1 LISVLITIIH
11 IFAIVFCCPRPEYI
25 IEDNKKG
32 SNMKIIIS
40 GHHVEITEGINQSVE
55 NKFAKVAKH
64 FPSLMTLD
72 VIITV
77 EPSQQK
83 LEVSTTY
90 EGATVSVN
98 AADKELYAAIASAA
112 SKLEAA
118 LAHRKGVL
126 SAKQKKKYEVEQSN
140 AFESS

>member
-1 LISVLITIIH
+1 
-11 IFAIVFCCPRPEYI
+11 
-25 IEDNKKG
+25 
-32 SNMKIIIS
+32 MKIIIS
-40 GHHVEITEGINQSVE
+40 GHHVEITEGINQAIE

-77 EPSQQK
+77 EPHQQK

-90 EGATVSVN
+90 EGATVSVT

-126 SAKQKKKYEVEQSN
+126 SAKQKTKFEVEQSN
-140 AFESS
+140 AFEIT

>member
-1 LISVLITIIH
+1 
-11 IFAIVFCCPRPEYI
+11 
-25 IEDNKKG
+25 
-32 SNMKIIIS
+32 MKIIIS
-40 GHHVEITEGINQSVE
+40 GHHVEITEGINQAVE

-77 EPSQQK
+77 EPNEQK

-90 EGATVSVN
+90 EGATVSVH
-98 AADKELYAAIASAA
+98 AVDKELYAAIASAA

-118 LAHRKGVL
+118 LKHRKGVL
-126 SAKQKKKYEVEQSN
+126 LAKQKKKFEVQQSD
-140 AFESS
+140 AFEIV

>member
-1 LISVLITIIH
+1 
-11 IFAIVFCCPRPEYI
+11 
-25 IEDNKKG
+25 
-32 SNMKIIIS
+32 MKIIIS
-40 GHHVEITEGINQSVE
+40 GHHVEITEGINLAVE

-77 EPSQQK
+77 EPSEQK

-90 EGATVSVN
+90 EGATVSVH
-98 AADKELYAAIASAA
+98 AVDKELYAAIASAA

-118 LAHRKGVL
+118 LKHRKGVL
-126 SAKQKKKYEVEQSN
+126 SAKQKKKFEVPQSD
-140 AFESS
+140 AFASG

>member
-1 LISVLITIIH
+1 
-11 IFAIVFCCPRPEYI
+11 
-25 IEDNKKG
+25 
-32 SNMKIIIS
+32 MKIIIS
-40 GHHVEITEGINQSVE
+40 GHHVEITEGISQSVE
-55 NKFAKVAKH
+55 SKFAKVAKH

-77 EPSQQK
+77 EPNEQK

-112 SKLEAA
+112 SKLESA
-118 LAHRKGVL
+118 LSHRKGVL

-140 AFESS
+140 AFESA

>member
-1 LISVLITIIH
+1 
-11 IFAIVFCCPRPEYI
+11 
-25 IEDNKKG
+25 
-32 SNMKIIIS
+32 MKIIIS
-40 GHHVEITEGINQSVE
+40 GHHVEITEGINQAVE
-55 NKFAKVAKH
+55 SKFSKVAKH

-77 EPSQQK
+77 ETHQQK

-90 EGATVSVN
+90 EGAKVSVH

-118 LAHRKGVL
+118 LKHRKGVL
-126 SAKQKKKYEVEQSN
+126 SAKQKQKYEVEQSN

>member
-1 LISVLITIIH
+1 
-11 IFAIVFCCPRPEYI
+11 
-25 IEDNKKG
+25 
-32 SNMKIIIS
+32 MKIIIS
-40 GHHVEITEGINQSVE
+40 GHHIEITEGMTQAVE

-77 EPSQQK
+77 EPNQQK
-83 LEVSTTY
+83 LEVTTTY

-98 AADKELYAAIASAA
+98 AADKELYVAIASAA

-118 LAHRKGVL
+118 LKHRKGVL
-126 SAKQKKKYEVEQSN
+126 SAKQKKKFEVPQSD
-140 AFESS
+140 AFESA

>member
-1 LISVLITIIH
+1 
-11 IFAIVFCCPRPEYI
+11 
-25 IEDNKKG
+25 
-32 SNMKIIIS
+32 MKIIIS
-40 GHHVEITEGINQSVE
+40 GHHVEVTEGINQAVE

-64 FPSLMTLD
+64 FPSLTTLE

-77 EPSQQK
+77 EPNQQK
-83 LEVSTTY
+83 LEVSTSY

-98 AADKELYAAIASAA
+98 AADKELYPAIASAA

-126 SAKQKKKYEVEQSN
+126 LAKQKQKYEVEQSN
-140 AFESS
+140 AFESP

>member
-1 LISVLITIIH
+1 
-11 IFAIVFCCPRPEYI
+11 
-25 IEDNKKG
+25 
-32 SNMKIIIS
+32 
-40 GHHVEITEGINQSVE
+40 
-55 NKFAKVAKH
+55 
-64 FPSLMTLD
+64 MTLD

-77 EPSQQK
+77 EPNEQK
-83 LEVSTTY
+83 LEVSTSY

-126 SAKQKKKYEVEQSN
+126 SAKQKKKYEVEQSD
-140 AFESS
+140 AFESV